1 MSPVADADTAALR
14 HEIAEL
20 KRRVD
25 ELEVRL
31 ETRIAAA
38 EAKQAADTAALI
50 EKWKDIVVAVTAN
63 SRAVSNLAD
72 QQRASHYALVHLLAV
87 TARQVRV
94 PDADLNE
101 AMRIAKEA
109 MPP

>member
-1 MSPVADADTAALR
+1 VQSIRADLGDLR
-14 HEIAEL
+14 
-20 KRRVD
+20 RRID
-25 ELEVRL
+25 ELETRL

-38 EAKQAADTAALI
+38 EAKQLADFEALT
-50 EKWKDIVVAVTAN
+50 KQWKDITLAVAAA
-63 SRAVSNLAD
+63 SRQVSNLAD

-109 MPP
+109 IPP

>member
-1 MSPVADADTAALR
+1 MSDVDSIR
-14 HEIAEL
+14 HEIETL
-20 KRRVD
+20 RRRID

-38 EAKQAADTAALI
+38 ELKQAADIDALS
-50 EKWKDIVVAVTAN
+50 KQWKDLTVALHAN

-94 PDADLNE
+94 PDSDLNE

-109 MPP
+109 IPP